1 MNSSMPKLWH
11 DTISAHRSA
20 VADAIM
26 EHTAAIAAREGLTAL
41 TMARIA
47 TETGIGRATL
57 YKYFKDVEDILAAWH
72 QRQVTAH
79 LEDLSA
85 IRARVEDPLA
95 ALEAVLLAYLSHSAH
110 GHHGSLGRLLHA
122 MPHVETAQVHLSSF
136 VASLIADAVSAK
148 VLPKG
153 ASAEERAR
161 YVLAALQ
168 APVTSKAAATRLVRM
183 VLTGLGAAGDA

>member
-1 MNSSMPKLWH
+1 MPKLWH

-26 EHTAAIAAREGLTAL
+26 DHAAAIAAHEGLTAL

-57 YKYFKDVEDILAAWH
+57 YKYFKAVEDILAAWH

-79 LEDLSA
+79 LEDLKA
-85 IRARVEDPLA
+85 IHGRIAEPLA

-110 GHHGSLGRLLHA
+110 EHHGSLGRLLHA
-122 MPHVETAQVHLSSF
+122 MPHVAAAHAHLSGF
-136 VASLIADAVSAK
+136 IATLIAEAVDAKALPTGASLD
-148 VLPKG
+148 
-153 ASAEERAR
+153 ERAR

-183 VLTGLGAAGDA
+183 VVRGLGASGEA